1 MNVLELLNRIDE
13 ARRDVELL
21 SAWLEL
27 ARQDEDIDGNEYI
40 IRRTRSALDSA
51 AGSLRG
57 ASNELREVK

>member
-21 SAWLEL
+21 SAWIEV

-40 IRRTRSALDSA
+40 LRRTRSALDSA
-51 AGSLRG
+51 ASSLRG